1 MLFFCRPSVAL
12 NLSLFQLLVAEEES
26 QKQQH
31 YGMVQEL
38 LRHSNN
44 LSEELQ
50 NLRCLTKIKAE
61 ERGQKHREL
70 LRAQVRFTHTHTHM
84 HAKDYLDVYF
94 GCTVSTLLQPLQTCI
109 FMCK

>member
-38 LRHSNN
+38 LRDSNN
-44 LSEELQ
+44 QREELQ

-70 LRAQVRFTHTHTHM
+70 LRAQVCFTYTHKH
-84 HAKDYLDVYF
+84 KGLF
-94 GCTVSTLLQPLQTCI
+94 GCLFWIHC
-109 FMCK
+109 

>member
-12 NLSLFQLLVAEEES
+12 ILSLFQLLVAEEES

-38 LRHSNN
+38 LKDSNN
-44 LSEELQ
+44 LREELQ

-70 LRAQVRFTHTHTHM
+70 LRAQVRFTYTHACTQRIICM
-84 HAKDYLDVYF
+84 FILDAPLVHFHYF
-94 GCTVSTLLQPLQTCI
+94 SQTCI

>member
-38 LRHSNN
+38 LRDSNN
-44 LSEELQ
+44 LREELQ
-50 NLRCLTKIKAE
+50 DLRCLTKIKAE

-70 LRAQVRFTHTHTHM
+70 LRAQVHFTHAHS
-84 HAKDYLDVYF
+84 HARKGLF
-94 GCTVSTLLQPLQTCI
+94 GCLLSLLQPLQTCI